1 MNKVIIIN
9 LNGIAYQLEENG
21 YEALRGYLDAAA
33 GRLEGNPDRDEIIA
47 DIEQSIADKF
57 RAVLGAN
64 KTVVVTQEVED
75 VIEEMGPVQDA
86 SDAAPGGA
94 PGGAAAQKPAPGAAA
109 AAGEA
114 PPPKRLYR
122 IREGAQLFGVCNG
135 LAAYFNI
142 DVTLIRILF
151 ACMVLAGGGG
161 VVLYLAMALV
171 VPWANTAAEKAAA
184 TGSPSTAEEF
194 IRRAKEGY
202 YEGMKTFGDRR
213 AFREWKWKFKQ
224 EMRQRKRD
232 FQNEMRQ
239 NAEQW
244 RTNWHQHWSQWPH
257 PHPGWWFAFPLLG
270 LMSAA
275 LTLLC
280 LASIA
285 SLVLTGA
292 VFGFFFPAG
301 IHLWMGILILLV
313 AFSLLKLPLK
323 AIRYSCYCHGGYG
336 PGYYRPVLHVWSS
349 LVWVAFLVIL
359 LWALNSHSGHAHA
372 AIEHVRAAAHHVV
385 DALRD
390 WWNTPSPRP

>member
-21 YEALRGYLDAAA
+21 YEALRRYLDAAA

-57 RAVLGAN
+57 RAALGAN
-64 KTVVVTQEVED
+64 KTVVVTKEVLD

-86 SDAAPGGA
+86 SDDAAGGA
-94 PGGAAAQKPAPGAAA
+94 AGGAAARKAGPEPA
-109 AAGEA
+109 AAGESP

-151 ACMVLAGGGG
+151 ACMVLTGGAGFL
-161 VVLYLAMALV
+161 LYLAMVLV
-171 VPWANTAAEKAAA
+171 VPWANTAAERAAA

-213 AFREWKWKFKQ
+213 AFREWKWKFRQ
-224 EMRQRKRD
+224 EMRQRRRD
-232 FQNEMRQ
+232 FKNEMRQ

-244 RTNWHQHWSQWPH
+244 RHSWQQHWSQWPH
-257 PHPGWWFAFPLLG
+257 PHPGWWFAFPILG
-270 LMSAA
+270 VLSAV

-292 VFGFFFPAG
+292 VFGFFMPAG
-301 IHLWMGILILLV
+301 IHLWLGILILLV
-313 AFSLLKLPLK
+313 VFSLLKLPLK
-323 AIRYSCYCHGGYG
+323 AMRYSCYYHGGYG
-336 PGYYRPVLHVWSS
+336 PGYYRPVYHMWNS
-349 LVWVAFLVIL
+349 LVWLAFLIVL
-359 LWALNSHSGHAHA
+359 LWALNSHSEHAHA

-390 WWNTPSPRP
+390 WWNTPSPKP